1 MSNPKPSSEEWYTIG
16 NADDLFTPALIL
28 FPDRIEQNIRTMIS
42 IAGGADRLRP
52 HVKTHKTAEVIGLQ
66 MKHGIT
72 KFKCATIAEAEMCA
86 ISGAGDILLASQP
99 VGPGIERFFTLIQAY
114 PECHISCIA
123 DNAGNIEHLSAMAV
137 RKNIKASIW
146 LDINN
151 GMNRTGVIPGKKATD
166 LYRLISK
173 LPMLEAEGV
182 HVYDGHI
189 HESDPGIRKRI
200 CDESFRPVEIMIN
213 DLVKEGFP
221 PVKIV
226 AGGSPTFPLH
236 ARRER
241 TELSPGT
248 TLLWDHVYSSSF
260 RDMHF
265 LIAAVLIMRVISK
278 PSDGFVCLDLGHKAV
293 ASEMPQP
300 RVRIM
305 GLKSYEITGHNEEH
319 MVIRSPESLKYSTG
333 DLFYAIPHHICPTVD
348 RYDSV
353 YVARAGKVTE
363 EWKVAA
369 RRRKI
374 TI

>member
-1 MSNPKPSSEEWYTIG
+1 MSNPKHLSEEWYNISNT
-16 NADDLFTPALIL
+16 DDLFTPALIL
-28 FPDRIEQNIRTMIS
+28 FPGRIEQNIRTMIS
-42 IAGGADRLRP
+42 IAGGTNRLRP
-52 HVKTHKTAEVIGLQ
+52 HIKTHKMAEVLGLQ
-66 MKHGIT
+66 MKHGIM

-86 ISGAGDILLASQP
+86 MNGAGNILLASQP
-99 VGPGIERFFTLIQAY
+99 VGPGIERFFTLSQSF

-123 DNAGNIEHLSAMAV
+123 DDADNIELISAMAV
-137 RKNIKASIW
+137 RKNLKASIW
-146 LDINN
+146 IDINN

-166 LYRLISK
+166 LYRLISR

-189 HESDPGIRKRI
+189 HESDPGIRKMI

-221 PVKIV
+221 PVKII

-236 ARRER
+236 AFREG

-248 TLLWDHVYSSSF
+248 TLLWDHGYSSSF
-260 RDMHF
+260 RDMRF

-278 PSDGFVCLDLGHKAV
+278 PSEGFLCLDLGHKAV

-300 RVRIM
+300 RIKIL
-305 GLKSYEITGHNEEH
+305 GLTSYEITGHNEEH
-319 MVIRSPESLKYSTG
+319 LVVKTPEDRKFRTG
-333 DLFYAIPHHICPTVD
+333 DLFYGIPYHICPTVD

-353 YVARAGKVTE
+353 YVARDGKVTE